1 MAALLLFQL
10 HTSAESHVENI
21 VSLHRKQTPNRI
33 VILSE
38 ELCSSH
44 CYFTNALCSCELRL
58 LQNRV
63 VQHRIPYSEWK
74 HMEFHQ
80 LRYVCAIAES
90 GSFSRAAEHCHVAQ
104 PSLSQQVSKLEDE
117 LGTRL
122 FDRLGRRVRLTDA
135 GKIFLPRAR
144 AILQEMEAARS
155 EVDYGRKDTKGSVT
169 VGVIPTIAPYF
180 MPSRVA
186 RFTRKFPEAS
196 LRIIEETTPIL
207 VEGIRNLSLDLAI
220 MSLPLKHREFEIIP
234 LHKEP
239 LYAVLPRDHALAKRK
254 EISLGDLRTESFVL
268 LRDSH
273 CFRDIAISA
282 CKRARLNPQVAFESG
297 QFSSLLGMV
306 SAGVGI
312 SIVPE
317 MALDSAL
324 DRVFVRLA
332 DPRAFRTIVAV
343 VLRGRSLNRVQ
354 RAFLAH
360 LQEKGKAVSS

>member
-1 MAALLLFQL
+1 
-10 HTSAESHVENI
+10 
-21 VSLHRKQTPNRI
+21 
-33 VILSE
+33 
-38 ELCSSH
+38 
-44 CYFTNALCSCELRL
+44 
-58 LQNRV
+58 
-63 VQHRIPYSEWK
+63 
-74 HMEFHQ
+74 MEFQQ
-80 LRYVCAIAES
+80 LRYICAIAES

-155 EVDYGRKDTKGSVT
+155 EVDYERQDTKGSIA

-186 RFTRKFPEAS
+186 RFTQKFPDAS

-207 VEGIRNLSLDLAI
+207 VEGVRNLSLDLAI

-234 LHKEP
+234 LHKER
-239 LYAVLPRDHALAKRK
+239 LYAVLPRDHSLAKRK
-254 EISLGDLRTESFVL
+254 EILLGDLRTEPFVL

-273 CFRDIAISA
+273 CFHDIAVAA
-282 CKRARLNPQVAFESG
+282 CQRARINPRVAFESG

-306 SAGVGI
+306 SAGVGV
-312 SIVPE
+312 SIVPA
-317 MALDSAL
+317 MAVDEAS
-324 DRVFVRLA
+324 DRTFVRIA
-332 DPRAFRTIVAV
+332 DQRAFRTVVAV

-354 RAFLAH
+354 RAFLTH
-360 LQEKGKAVSS
+360 LRQTSKLAA